1 VRNNLR
7 QFNLT
12 GSHSEACVINEDYI
26 RTVKVYEKGEK
37 IDNSATGLAF
47 WSLVRENIQRFNLT
61 GSHSEA
67 CVINEDYIRTVK
79 VYEKGE
85 KIDNLFAW
93 CRKTAY
99 NYDGVYNFASIIPP
113 KLI

>member
-1 VRNNLR
+1 MNINGNAKVASFSDRSKHTRDLDERFAELLDKNSATGLAFWSLARENLQ

-37 IDNSATGLAF
+37 IDNL
-47 WSLVRENIQRFNLT
+47 L
-61 GSHSEA
+61 
-67 CVINEDYIRTVK
+67 
-79 VYEKGE
+79 
-85 KIDNLFAW
+85 AW

-99 NYDGVYNFASIIPP
+99 NYDRVYNFALTNPP